1 MGKKKYLE
9 ELKRLDK
16 IEGHLKNVEPIIKD
30 YPSAMEEL
38 ANVRN
43 VIERKRK
50 QITESAE
57 YI

>member
-16 IEGHLKNVEPIIKD
+16 IEGHLKNIESKIKD
-30 YPSAMEEL
+30 YPSAMAEL

-50 QITESAE
+50 QIAESAE